1 MTTVI
6 DGFDWDVGNRAK
18 CQKQG
23 VSVAAVEGMFS
34 GPIAILPDP
43 EHSIQETR
51 LKAIGFTT
59 EGRAVFLIFTER
71 RRGSRRLIRP
81 ISARYMHAK
90 EIRAYEKAIAGIE
103 E

>member
-1 MTTVI
+1 MYI
-6 DGFDWDVGNRAK
+6 
-18 CQKQG
+18 QK
-23 VSVAAVEGMFS
+23 ARLN
-34 GPIAILPDP
+34 AI
-43 EHSIQETR
+43 E
-51 LKAIGFTT
+51 FTT

-71 RRGSRRLIRP
+71 RRGSRRLVRP